1 MFRTLTTVTYDAA
14 VPPASAQD
22 PTLYPPA
29 DRSLLFR
36 GKTYQQAR
44 ADRDDLGAPK
54 GILVCVLVSVIL
66 WIAIWL
72 LLAAIV

>member
-36 GKTYQQAR
+36 GQTISS
-44 ADRDDLGAPK
+44 DRLGAPK
-54 GILVCVLVSVIL
+54 GILVCVLVSVTL